1 MADIKIS
8 ALPAATAVT
17 AADVAPI
24 VSGGVTSKATGT
36 QIVTAA
42 LNATKVTIAQGGT
55 GQGTAAAARTALLP
69 AQTGLAGTALVTNG
83 TDVSFG
89 SAVSVT
95 SYDATSAASIT
106 HNIPAWVK
114 RVTVSYVGVSH
125 AGASPAAVAQLA
137 VGGTA
142 ITTGYVGVANQ
153 AGGNT
158 PFTGFFI
165 SANVTSATGSI
176 NGMFEVLNLGGN
188 LWQQNGQSY
197 RTVDDLYSSQIC
209 YLQAAGVVNAI
220 ILTAGSSVYDSGKI
234 VVTME

>member
-89 SAVSVT
+89 SAVTVT

-106 HNIPAWVK
+106 HSIPAWVK